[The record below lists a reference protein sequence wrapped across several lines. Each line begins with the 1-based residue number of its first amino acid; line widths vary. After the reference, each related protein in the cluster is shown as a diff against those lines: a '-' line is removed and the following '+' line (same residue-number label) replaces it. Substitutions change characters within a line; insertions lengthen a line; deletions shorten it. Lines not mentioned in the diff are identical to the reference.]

1 MRVGLFN
8 DSFPPSV
15 DGVAQT
21 VKNYALTLNKRP
33 DYSVRVVA
41 PRCHGASDKDY
52 PFPVYRYA
60 ALPMPR
66 RIGYRAGAPFSP
78 LLLKKLSSQ
87 RMDLYHVHCPFAS
100 AVLVDELVHL
110 HRAPVIHTYHTKF
123 DIELR
128 VRLRT
133 PAIRAAATQVI
144 RHNLENADE
153 VWAVTESCGQAL
165 RQVGYEGEYFVVE
178 NGTDFAYG
186 KADADSVQL
195 LRELYEIPE
204 DHFVLLFVGRMM
216 WYKNTRIILDALK
229 IAREKGL
236 PFTTLMVGDGL
247 DAPAIRAYA
256 QQLGLDDVVRF
267 TGLLLD
273 REQLRDFY
281 TIADLFLFPSTYD
294 TSGLVVKEAAACEC
308 ASVLTRGSCAA
319 EGVTDGVN
327 GFLADENAEDFARAV
342 LAACDNKA
350 ALEAV
355 GAHAGETLYLS
366 WDDAVKKAAAR
377 YEEVLRKWNG

>member
-1 MRVGLFN
+1 MRIGLFN

-21 VKNYALTLNKRP
+21 VKNYAMSLSKRP
-33 DYSVRVVA
+33 DYDVSVIT
-41 PRCHGASDKDY
+41 PRCHGAKDEDY

-66 RIGYRAGAPFSP
+66 RIGYRAGTPFSP
-78 LLLKKLSSQ
+78 FLLRKLNRQ
-87 RMDLYHVHCPFAS
+87 KFDLYHVHCPFAS
-100 AVLVDELVHL
+100 AVLADELTHF
-110 HRAPVIHTYHTKF
+110 HHAPVIHTYHTKY

-133 PAIRAAATQVI
+133 PAIRAAAMQVI

-165 RQVGYEGEYFVVE
+165 RQVGYEGEYFVME

-186 KADADSVQL
+186 KADADNVQL
-195 LRELYEIPE
+195 LRELYNIPE

-216 WYKNTRIILDALK
+216 WYKNIRIILDALK

-256 QQLGLDDVVRF
+256 QQLGLDDAVRF
-267 TGLLLD
+267 TGMLLD

-281 TIADLFLFPSTYD
+281 TIADLFLFPSTFD

-319 EGVTDGVN
+319 EGVEDGVN
-327 GFLADENAEDFARAV
+327 GFLADENAEDFARAM

-350 ALEAV
+350 ALETV
-355 GAHAGETLYLS
+355 GSRAGGTLYLS

-377 YEEVLRKWNG
+377 YEEVLKRWNG